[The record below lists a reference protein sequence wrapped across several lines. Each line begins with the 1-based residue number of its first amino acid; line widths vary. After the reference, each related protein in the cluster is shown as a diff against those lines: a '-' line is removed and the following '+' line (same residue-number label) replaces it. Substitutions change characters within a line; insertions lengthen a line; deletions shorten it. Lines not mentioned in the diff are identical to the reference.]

1 MKVAVVITHPAELAG
16 MTRWAALLAGSVA
29 GDDGEGGDLTL
40 LLGEGVDPKAVRE
53 VVDGWA
59 AESGAAPKLEIAELG
74 RGDFLDAV
82 VEQVDKV
89 GVGLLVVG
97 KNRYP
102 DAASER
108 SSEIGRRLFDLAPC
122 DTMLLRL
129 GSEPVKECDSVLVP
143 SAGGPHSLA
152 ALRLAHQ
159 VVGHWGGKM
168 TALYVERGM
177 HDEDGEAVGEIVLER
192 TLVEAGIAPAERD
205 RVRCRILTNESAD
218 AGIRQAAEAGSYDLL
233 ILGSPTSLGL
243 KRKLFGTVPDHL
255 LGGGEA
261 MAVAA
266 IRARRPATYRIRERF
281 ERFLRLRV
289 PQLERDDRV
298 ALFERLQT
306 HSRWNFDFMTL
317 ITLSTA
323 IAALGLVVDSTAVV
337 IGAMLV
343 APLMTPLLGA
353 GLALVQGN
361 LPLMRTCAKAIAFG
375 FLAALLVGVLIGAVA
390 PLTRLTHELG
400 ARGSVRIED
409 MGIAFLSGVA
419 AAYCVARP
427 GLSSA
432 LAGVAIAA
440 ALVPPI
446 ATVGISLALGE
457 FLNAQGAAQ
466 LFTVNVVSI
475 VLGAAI
481 NFYLAGIRARTPKG
495 GSVWVRRTVVTL
507 VICAT
512 ILLVP
517 MTSVV
522 ISKLSE
528 RLLSSRS
535 VLGDL
540 ESSFTEIL
548 KEENIVV
555 QQVTIFPLSREKER
569 ISVRCELIAPQH
581 PEEAALQQLADAARK
596 RLGGELEV
604 DLQVTTRL
612 STTVSSTSA
621 SATP

>member
-1 MKVAVVITHPAELAG
+1 MKVAAVVTHPEEAVG
-16 MTRWAALLAGSVA
+16 MTRWAALFAGALGGDEVGELTLILGENVSSGAVRDALDGDAGSVPEVEIVELEA
-29 GDDGEGGDLTL
+29 DGF
-40 LLGEGVDPKAVRE
+40 
-53 VVDGWA
+53 
-59 AESGAAPKLEIAELG
+59 I
-74 RGDFLDAV
+74 DAV
-82 VEQVDKV
+82 VAQVDKI
-89 GVGLLVVG
+89 GASLLVVG
-97 KNRYP
+97 KNRYA

-108 SSEIGRRLFDLAPC
+108 SVEIGRRLFDLAPC
-122 DTMLLRL
+122 DTLLLRL
-129 GSEPVKECDSVLVP
+129 GSGPVNECDSVLVP

-152 ALRLAHQ
+152 ALRLAHSLTGQ
-159 VVGHWGGKM
+159 WGGLM
-168 TALYVERGM
+168 TALYVERGI
-177 HDEDGEAVGEIVLER
+177 HDDDGEAVGEIVLER
-192 TLVEAGIAPAERD
+192 TLVEAGIPAAERD
-205 RVRCRILTNESAD
+205 RVRCQVSTNDVAD
-218 AGIRQAAEAGSYDLL
+218 DGIREEAERGNYDLL

-243 KRKLFGTVPDHL
+243 KRKLFGTVPDRL
-255 LGGGEA
+255 LGGDEA

-266 IRARRPATYRIRERF
+266 IRARRPATHRMRERF

-289 PQLERDDRV
+289 PQLERGERI
-298 ALFERLQT
+298 ALFEKLQT
-306 HSRWNFDFMTL
+306 NSRWNFDFMTL

-361 LPLMRTCAKAIAFG
+361 LPLIRTCGKAIAFG
-375 FLAALLVGVLIGAVA
+375 FLAALLVGVLVGAVA

-409 MGIAFLSGVA
+409 MGVAFLSGVA

-457 FLNAQGAAQ
+457 FGNARGAAQ
-466 LFTVNVVSI
+466 LFTANVVAI

-481 NFYLAGIRARTPKG
+481 NFYLAGIRARVGKG
-495 GSVWVRRTVVTL
+495 ATVWVRRTLVTL
-507 VICAT
+507 IVCAA

-522 ISKLSE
+522 VSKLSE
-528 RLLSSRS
+528 RMLSSRP

-540 ESSFTEIL
+540 ETSFSKIL
-548 KEENIVV
+548 EADGIAV
-555 QQVTIFPLSREKER
+555 QQVNLLPLRREKDHL
-569 ISVRCELIAPQH
+569 SVRCELIAPQH
-581 PEEAALQQLADAARK
+581 PDQATIVKLADAARE
-596 RLGGELEV
+596 RLGGREQVE
-604 DLQVTTRL
+604 LQVTTRL
-612 STTVSSTSA
+612 STSVSSTA
-621 SATP
+621 SPATELP